1 MLRKVTFDLAGM
13 KGLPSTIDVEKFAE
27 VPDFLLILSAWCL
40 TLLRDQARSFEIN
53 AMQNALENV
62 R

>member
-1 MLRKVTFDLAGM
+1 MVRKVRLDSAGM

-27 VPDFLLILSAWCL
+27 VPDVLLFILAWCL

>member
-1 MLRKVTFDLAGM
+1 M

-27 VPDFLLILSAWCL
+27 VPDVLLILLACCL